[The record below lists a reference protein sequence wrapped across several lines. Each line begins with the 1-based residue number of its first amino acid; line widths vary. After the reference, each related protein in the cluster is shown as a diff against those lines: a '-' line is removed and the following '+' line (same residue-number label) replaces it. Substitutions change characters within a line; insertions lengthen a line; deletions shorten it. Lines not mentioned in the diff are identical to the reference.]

1 MVAVEAGTRSRR
13 ARISRKQ
20 ENRSLYSVLTGYSEN
35 SSLRRVQV
43 IADYQF
49 GAGIGPGLFPE
60 GCTFTLSTTG
70 RIRQVL
76 YEGTRLATVRASDGR
91 LTLGIAGAKRL
102 QAVLP
107 APGYRVAVR
116 DDVAEFVAQG
126 KNAFAKHVIAADPAI
141 RAGDEVLVVSGKDM
155 LIACGSA
162 SISGTE
168 MLAFNYGVAVKVR
181 QGSEKDASGKYQS
194 ATDEGD
200 DEEARH
206 AGRAD

>member
-1 MVAVEAGTRSRR
+1 MST
-13 ARISRKQ
+13 K
-20 ENRSLYSVLTGYSEN
+20 YSEN
-35 SSLRRVQV
+35 SSLRRVQT

-49 GAGIGPGLFPE
+49 GGGVGTGLFCE
-60 GCTFTLSTTG
+60 GCTFIFSTTG

-76 YEGTRLATVRASDGR
+76 DGGVRLATVRASDGR
-91 LTLGIAGAKRL
+91 LTLGIEGAKRL
-102 QAVLP
+102 WRLLP
-107 APGYRVAVR
+107 APGYRVVIR
-116 DDVAEFVAQG
+116 DDVAEYVAQG

-141 RAGDEVLVVSGKDM
+141 RAGDDVLVVSDNDR
-155 LIACGSA
+155 LIACGAA
-162 SISGTE
+162 SVSGAE

-194 ATDEGD
+194 TPDEGD